1 MSLYLLAVSYATMA
15 VSGFVVGVA
24 FNITGLTPAHHAVR
38 VLQSHPEWNYTTF
51 LDIAFMALILVL
63 GYRFLKSGGPA
74 MLRLKGGCPDHKA
87 TVATDPLLGVIRNA
101 TAAQLHSTH

>member
-63 GYRFLKSGGPA
+63 GYRFLKSGGPQILRAIEGSPPHEAA
-74 MLRLKGGCPDHKA
+74 MGRPPPLRA
-87 TVATDPLLGVIRNA
+87 S
-101 TAAQLHSTH
+101 AA